1 MTTLKELHHEALLD
15 KLHELV
21 HAERQVTAELLRVL
35 IEVDRRMLYAERGYS
50 SLFAYCV
57 DVLNMSEPSI
67 GVRIHAARCC
77 SRFPRLLDML
87 HDGRLHL
94 SAIILLAPRL
104 QSNNFEQLVAM
115 ASNKSKRQLQQSL
128 ADLNPKPDVPPS
140 IRKLPESK
148 QRADS
153 ASQSSTEPAAPC
165 QSAQPAAPC
174 PSASAGPSTPS
185 GLTGCLPATG
195 EAAPALPL
203 QPTGPV
209 AAPAPA
215 VAAPSTPTRTP
226 GPPARSALEPLGN
239 NRYKIQ
245 LTASQRLKDKLE
257 QAAQLL
263 QHRIG
268 RTDMPALIECALDR
282 LIAEENKRRHGATDK
297 PRQPRPPRQTV
308 NDACAT
314 AAQDSAASTGNPS
327 KASTDNEPRP
337 ASRHIPNHVKRE
349 VYARDQGQCTF
360 VSSDGHRCSERGGLQ
375 GTTRSHL
382 AKVGSRRARTFACS
396 AACITRCWRDT
407 TMDRT
412 RSKRASHGRGNA
424 TNRLVQWFRGR
435 IAATRRRWLPKV
447 SSMPGT
453 TGGRGRSRYSPT
465 SARHAH
471 LRSEVGHSSA
481 AGTPCGP
488 RQARSAVGSRAA
500 PSNVRSHCAALS
512 LPT

>member
-1 MTTLKELHHEALLD
+1 VTTLKELHNEALLD

-21 HAERQVTAELLRVL
+21 HTERHVTAELLRVL

-140 IRKLPESK
+140 IRKLPQSK

-153 ASQSSTEPAAPC
+153 ARQSSTEPAAPC

-185 GLTGCLPATG
+185 GLTGCLPSTG

-203 QPTGPV
+203 QPTAPV

-215 VAAPSTPTRTP
+215 AAAPSTPACTP
-226 GPPARSALEPLGN
+226 AAVSRSALEPLGN

-268 RTDMPALIECALDR
+268 RTDMPALIEHALDR
-282 LIAEENKRRHGATDK
+282 LIAEENKRQHGATDQ
-297 PRQPRPPRQTV
+297 PRQPRQTLS
-308 NDACAT
+308 DACAT
-314 AAQDSAASTGNPS
+314 AADDSGVSTGKPTN
-327 KASTDNEPRP
+327 ACADNEPRP

-360 VSSDGHRCSERGGLQ
+360 VSPDGHRCSERGGLQ
-375 GTTRSHL
+375 YHHEVPFGKGGESRSANVRLLCRAHNALL
-382 AKVGSRRARTFACS
+382 ARHDYGQDTIE
-396 AACITRCWRDT
+396 ACI
-407 TMDRT
+407 
-412 RSKRASHGRGNA
+412 A
-424 TNRLVQWFRGR
+424 
-435 IAATRRRWLPKV
+435 
-447 SSMPGT
+447 
-453 TGGRGRSRYSPT
+453 RSRQRSEP
-465 SARHAH
+465 ARAAVAGPDSSNAASVASESVEHAGDNRRSGTQPLFAH
-471 LRSEVGHSSA
+471 LRSPCPPPLGSGTQQRRRDALRSEASS
-481 AGTPCGP
+481 
-488 RQARSAVGSRAA
+488 
-500 PSNVRSHCAALS
+500 LS
-512 LPT
+512 GG